1 MKKQSPGTIPVPEGF
16 NAVDG
21 KGPFTDA
28 NGPFF
33 EKIVSKD
40 KVIRAFRVE
49 ERQLN
54 SIKII
59 HGGMLMSFAD
69 SALATAVRHVSGRPS
84 VTIKMNSEFLSPARE
99 GDWVESDVEVI
110 RSTRTIAFVRGDLK
124 VGSKVIFKA
133 DAIFHYVRAGR

>member
-1 MKKQSPGTIPVPEGF
+1 MNKQAPGTLPVPEGF
-16 NAVDG
+16 EIVEG

-28 NGPFF
+28 NGPFY

-49 ERQLN
+49 ERHLN

-59 HGGMLMSFAD
+59 HGGMLMTFAD
-69 SALATAVRHVSGRPS
+69 SALATAVRHVSGRSS

-110 RSTRTIAFVRGDLK
+110 RSTRSVAFVRGDLK
-124 VGSKVIFKA
+124 IGNKVIFKA
-133 DAIFHYVRAGR
+133 DAIFHYVHAGR